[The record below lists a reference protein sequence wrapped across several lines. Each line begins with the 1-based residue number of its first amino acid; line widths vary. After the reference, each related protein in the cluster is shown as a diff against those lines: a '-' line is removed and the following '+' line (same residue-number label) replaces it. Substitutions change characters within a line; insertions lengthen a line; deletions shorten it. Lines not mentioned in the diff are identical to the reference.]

1 MSVCVKRW
9 QLGAIAQ
16 GRCQLKSI
24 FLKTKKQK
32 NEMKKNITR
41 ACKKFCVNAT
51 EQISD
56 RIFEYD
62 HQTQS

>member
-1 MSVCVKRW
+1 MLDLFDAKNK
-9 QLGAIAQ
+9 
-16 GRCQLKSI
+16 KS
-24 FLKTKKQK
+24 
-32 NEMKKNITR
+32 R